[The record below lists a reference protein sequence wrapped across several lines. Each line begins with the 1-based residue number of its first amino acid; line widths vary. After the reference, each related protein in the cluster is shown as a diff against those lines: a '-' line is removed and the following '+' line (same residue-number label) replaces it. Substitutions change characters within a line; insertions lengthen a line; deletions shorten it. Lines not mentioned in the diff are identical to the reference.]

1 MRFKA
6 LLAVVALALGFT
18 GTATAQVQDG
28 FASEGTLF
36 LTVFDPNRSE
46 TYNVDLGTTISSFL
60 ANPTG
65 FSADAGLSS
74 WLAGASDLGAILFD
88 VAVINFNA
96 SQQPAGLFGA
106 LVTANGVPDT
116 PDSFSSVNSL
126 LLNMSTYVQGVNA
139 SIANTGSIATGGSGY
154 FQDGFTWNRNI
165 GGQLGGT
172 ITGGTIGSAI
182 QLYSILSDGSDSS
195 GNTWVVSAVNRAQF
209 VLDAQGNLSIIPIP
223 AAGWLLLSALA
234 GLVGIARRRKVVAA
248 AA

>member
-6 LLAVVALALGFT
+6 LLAVVALAIGFT

-28 FASEGTLF
+28 SAGEGTLF

-46 TYNVDLGTTISSFL
+46 TYNVSLGTTISAYL

-65 FSADAGLSS
+65 FAADAGLSA

-88 VAVINFNA
+88 VAVINFNPP
-96 SQQPAGLFGA
+96 QQPAGLFGA
-106 LVTANGVPDT
+106 LVTAGGLPNT

-126 LLNMSTYVQGVNA
+126 LINMQSYVQGVNA

-165 GGQLGGT
+165 GGQLGGA
-172 ITGGTIGSAI
+172 ITGGSIGAAI
-182 QLYSILSDGSDSS
+182 GLYSILSDGSDASA
-195 GNTWVVSAVNRAQF
+195 NTWVVSQVTSLTLNA
-209 VLDAQGNLSIIPIP
+209 DGSLSVIPIP

-234 GLVGIARRRKVVAA
+234 GLVGIARRRKAVAA